1 MAKLSSA
8 SIRLV
13 QKMNRRNR
21 DGEYPIYIVVC
32 FSGRVE
38 KATGVSC
45 LQRHWDAKRE
55 IIKSSCSNAPVLNK
69 MLSDI
74 KQKVIER
81 KNEYEYNG
89 KRYTPH
95 MLLQDTVID
104 LSAKD
109 GDYLNLCETIIR
121 ERRLR
126 YGTIKRYKYSYRK
139 LCEFLGRDNFI
150 VDELTV
156 GVVKDFALWLEKT
169 GIKTNTIKCLMGCLS
184 SVWNYAIQRKIVDAT
199 GYPFSEFKYCQKYKE
214 CPRDYFLEES
224 HIVRL
229 RDYFLDMVIERNGDL
244 WKYSDGA
251 FDRLHLRY
259 SKEFSL
265 LWFLMCYKCNGSA
278 PVDIALMRTIDCKRV
293 TINKEDYWAIDIR
306 RKKTG
311 RDVHIR
317 LKRDIFIIIALEHFI
332 GFSTTGYVYPIIT
345 ASDGLSDSQI
355 LEQSHR
361 CSVRAIKHIK
371 EAFRAI
377 NEDIARS
384 NAEGN
389 PFEPLVELDR
399 LVFYTVRHSRA
410 SHYFNTP
417 GATIGGL
424 ASMLA
429 RSANT
434 IATYAHTLTKD
445 EEIAQIDDVC
455 VI

>member
-13 QKMNRRNR
+13 QKMNRQNR

-45 LQRHWDAKRE
+45 LDKHWDAKRE
-55 IIKSSCSNAPVLNK
+55 IIKSSCPNFAVLNK

-81 KNEYEYNG
+81 KNNFEYNG

-139 LCEFLGRDNFI
+139 LCEFFGRDNFI

-244 WKYSDGA
+244 WKYRDGA

-317 LKRDIFIIIALEHFI
+317 LKRDIFVIIALEHFI

-345 ASDGLSDSQI
+345 ASDGLSESQI

-371 EAFRAI
+371 EAFRVI
-377 NEDIARS
+377 NEQIALDNVNNNATEPIVDI
-384 NAEGN
+384 
-389 PFEPLVELDR
+389 DR
-399 LVFYTVRHSRA
+399 VVMYTARHSF
-410 SHYFNTP
+410 STQFLSTP
-417 GATIGGL
+417 KATVNGL
-424 ASMLA
+424 ASLLG
-429 RSANT
+429 RSPNT
-434 IATYAHTLTKD
+434 ISIYIKQITKN
-445 EEIAQIDDVC
+445 ESIAEMMEFMPI
-455 VI
+455 